1 VTVGIN
7 HDVLGKVYPPSPVY
21 EVGREKVREFAV
33 AIDDPNPAYHDLA
46 RAQALGHPDLV
57 APPTFA
63 FTVTLE
69 AFRAV
74 MQDPELAIDF
84 SRVVHGEQR
93 FTYVRPILA
102 GDRLVVVASL
112 ETLRTVAGNDMVT
125 TRFDIATPEGEP
137 VATTWS
143 MTIARAATEEAS

>member
-1 VTVGIN
+1 VTVAIN
-7 HDVLGKVYPPSPVY
+7 LDLVGRIYPPTPVY
-21 EVGREKVREFAV
+21 EVGREKIREFAV
-33 AIDDPNPAYHDLA
+33 AIGDANPAYVDAAHA
-46 RAQALGHPDLV
+46 RSLGHRDVV

-63 FTVTLE
+63 FTVTIE

-74 MQDPELAIDF
+74 MQDAELNLDF

-93 FTYVRPILA
+93 FAAIRPIVA

-125 TRFDIATPEGEP
+125 TRFDISTEDGEP

-143 MTIARAATEEAS
+143 MTVARAITEEAS